1 MLKEEEEEEDQ
12 EWEKA
17 EGAGVWRCPSGSGVD
32 LCYRIRAHAGHVG
45 FRGVK
50 CHVMYR
56 LVVFLLMNCELLD
69 AVLRL
74 DVPQAY

>member
-1 MLKEEEEEEDQ
+1 MLKEEEEEE
-12 EWEKA
+12 WEKA
-17 EGAGVWRCPSGSGVD
+17 EEAGEWRLPSGSSVD
-32 LCYRIRAHAGHVG
+32 LCYRICAHAGHVG

-56 LVVFLLMNCELLD
+56 LVVFLLMNCQLLN